1 MSSTLHCY
9 EWLKVLDKKISKW
22 TLISIL
28 KAESFS
34 WKRARKSL
42 KSQRDQAMFDFFK
55 EEIWHLR
62 QAQLQG
68 LLQLWFYDE
77 TGFSLNP
84 TGIYACGAARA
95 VT

>member
-1 MSSTLHCY
+1 
-9 EWLKVLDKKISKW
+9 
-22 TLISIL
+22 
-28 KAESFS
+28 
-34 WKRARKSL
+34 
-42 KSQRDQAMFDFFK
+42 MFDFFK